1 MVDSYRKQLEDPSFK
16 DLSFE
21 ERFGLMVD
29 TEWARR
35 KNNKLA
41 RLIRKSELYFS
52 DACIEDI
59 ESMLTESLIELRLH
73 VYQHVRIR
81 RERGGSRNLR
91 GTVSGTNRFA
101 E

>member
-1 MVDSYRKQLEDPSFK
+1 MADSYRKQLDDPSFK

-41 RLIRKSELYFS
+41 VLFENQNSIL
-52 DACIEDI
+52 A
-59 ESMLTESLIELRLH
+59 MLAS
-73 VYQHVRIR
+73 RI
-81 RERGGSRNLR
+81 
-91 GTVSGTNRFA
+91 
-101 E
+101 